1 MEKRELICI
10 NCPLGCPLTV
20 MLEGGEVV
28 SVSGNTC
35 PRGEAYARKEVTNP
49 TRIVTSTVM
58 VEGGKAAM
66 VSVKTKEDIPKDKI
80 FDAQSKVIRVIA
92 AKGHCVIVGRCADQI
107 LKDRTDCLNVF
118 LHAPLTNRIKRVMSK
133 KNLTEKE
140 AKNLILKEER
150 RRADNY
156 HYYTRQIWGASANY
170 HLSLDTSL
178 GYDYVMDVILETAK
192 RLK

>member
-80 FDAQSKVIRVIA
+80 FDCVKAL
-92 AKGHCVIVGRCADQI
+92 KGVTVKAPVHIGDVIVS
-107 LKDRTDCLNVF
+107 NV
-118 LHAPLTNRIKRVMSK
+118 AGTGVDIVA
-133 KNLTEKE
+133 TKE
-140 AKNLILKEER
+140 A
-150 RRADNY
+150 
-156 HYYTRQIWGASANY
+156 
-170 HLSLDTSL
+170 
-178 GYDYVMDVILETAK
+178 
-192 RLK
+192 